1 MLTKITFRKI
11 LFIAVLLLIIPM
23 IMSAAGNR
31 EADNGN
37 GITLDDKV
45 MVFLDD
51 LGNGKPLEET
61 KEAFISLEKE
71 YKVSE
76 DQRELVFNMMEQVK
90 SGVLKPEDCQKQL
103 QEQLGYTYKYTNQN
117 QSETQDG
124 TAVITQS
131 KKMTTTMTQSKSSTS
146 ENSSVRKNQ

>member
-1 MLTKITFRKI
+1 VQQETVKQTMG
-11 LFIAVLLLIIPM
+11 M
-23 IMSAAGNR
+23 
-31 EADNGN
+31 

-76 DQRELVFNMMEQVK
+76 DQRKLVFNMMEQVK

-103 QEQLGYTYKYTNQN
+103 QKQLGYTYKYTNQN
-117 QSETQDG
+117 QSGTQDG
-124 TAVITQS
+124 TAVRTQT